1 MIIYIGA
8 DHRGFQLKET
18 LKAWLQEQGNQIM
31 DCGNTVYDLDD
42 DYPDYTFPVAAQVAA
57 DTSSKGIVICGS
69 GVGVAIAA
77 NKVDGIR
84 AASALNAD
92 EVRHGRKHDA
102 INILA
107 LSADYTS
114 VDQAKVLV
122 ETFLKTPFDAEEQR
136 FIRRFQKIE
145 NYEKTGQY
153 NNQQL
158 AQ

>member
-18 LKAWLQEQGNQIM
+18 LKDWLEGQGHEVV

-42 DYPDYTFPVAAQVAA
+42 DYPDYTFPVAVQVAA
-57 DTSSKGIVICGS
+57 DTSTKGVVICGS

-84 AASALNAD
+84 AASALSEE

-114 VDQAKVLV
+114 VDQAKALV
-122 ETFLKTPFDAEEQR
+122 DTFLKTPFEAEEQR

-153 NNQQL
+153 HQQTT
-158 AQ
+158 Q